1 MFFGTL
7 LEYGFWPPPLPPPP
21 SRNGSTKNCIVIGGS
36 TKNCT
41 VIGQLIGE
49 ALGEVNWR
57 HPWQTRQGRRAELGE
72 VNWRCPWRT
81 RRGRRAVQIDVI
93 GEALG
98 EVNWRRPWRTRRGRR
113 PTLGLGASGKWMMVR
128 MITII
133 HLPEGSTQPAVYKIQ
148 LGGTSP

>member
-1 MFFGTL
+1 MLQNKVLSLNTISD
-7 LEYGFWPPPLPPPP
+7 PHPLPP
-21 SRNGSTKNCIVIGGS
+21 SQNGSTKNCTVIGGS

-57 HPWQTRQGRRAELGE
+57 R
-72 VNWRCPWRT
+72 PWRT
-81 RRGRRAVQIDVI
+81 RRGQRAVQIDVI

-113 PTLGLGASGKWMMVR
+113 PTLGLGASGKWMMV
-128 MITII
+128 IILTI
-133 HLPEGSTQPAVYKIQ
+133 
-148 LGGTSP
+148 LG